1 MGMSQDQ
8 ALPRAALVTGAARRI
23 GREIAVALADDGW
36 AVAVHYN
43 ASAADAQA
51 VVAEI
56 TRNGGRAAALR
67 ASLDDEAAV
76 SELVPSAAH
85 ALGPLGLL
93 VNNAARF
100 ERDEALTVTRESWD
114 RHLEPNLWAPFVL
127 MQQFARQLP
136 EDARGVVVNM
146 LDQRVLNLTPHFV
159 SYTVAKAALWSLTQ
173 SMAMALAPRIR
184 VVGIGL
190 GPTLSSERQ
199 TEEQFA
205 AQVAATPLAC
215 AITTADVS
223 ATIRYIL
230 ATPTLTGQLI
240 ALDAGEHLGW
250 AQPARGI
257 TPRE

>member
-136 EDARGVVVNM
+136 EDARGVRCQHAGSAGAEPDAA
-146 LDQRVLNLTPHFV
+146 LRLLTP
-159 SYTVAKAALWSLTQ
+159 S
-173 SMAMALAPRIR
+173 PRPR
-184 VVGIGL
+184 Y
-190 GPTLSSERQ
+190 GPLRSPWPWRWRRASASSASGSVR
-199 TEEQFA
+199 
-205 AQVAATPLAC
+205 
-215 AITTADVS
+215 
-223 ATIRYIL
+223 R
-230 ATPTLTGQLI
+230 
-240 ALDAGEHLGW
+240 
-250 AQPARGI
+250 
-257 TPRE
+257 